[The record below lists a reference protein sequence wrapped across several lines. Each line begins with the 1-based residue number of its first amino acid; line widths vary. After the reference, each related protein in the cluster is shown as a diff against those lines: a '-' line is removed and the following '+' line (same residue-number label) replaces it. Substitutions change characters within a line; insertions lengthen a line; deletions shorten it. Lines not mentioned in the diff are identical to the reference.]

1 MALVHKAELRP
12 TKVELLAKW
21 LPTRSWYDGVSDAEI
36 VRVASY
42 RFDDPAGEVGVETML
57 VTANGGRIMQ
67 VPLTYRAAP
76 LLGSDQHLVG
86 TCDHSVLGKR
96 WIYDG
101 CADPVY
107 VGTLAQAI
115 LTGGRQ
121 ADEVIE
127 IDGEMQRRDPSAVVR
142 GTGNFSAPT
151 IDAAERYDD
160 GEAAVILAGR
170 HEFVIPRTV
179 PSEVPAS
186 GALALTGRWPG
197 QDSDVVLVA
206 MRAR

>member
-1 MALVHKAELRP
+1 LRP
-12 TKVELLAKW
+12 TKVELLEKW
-21 LPTRSWYDGVSDAEI
+21 LPTRSWYVGGSDAEI

-42 RFDDPAGEVGVETML
+42 RFDDPAGEVGVETVL

-76 LLGSDQHLVG
+76 LLGADEHLLG
-86 TCDHSVLGKR
+86 TSDHSVLGKR

-107 VGTLAQAI
+107 VATLAQTI

-121 ADEVIE
+121 ADEMIE

-142 GTGNFSAPT
+142 GTGDVSAPT

-160 GEAAVILAGR
+160 GEAVVIVAGR

-179 PSEVPAS
+179 PSEIPAS
-186 GALALTGRWPG
+186 GAFALTGHWPG